1 MKKLFLTS
9 SFSDV
14 YLDFR
19 ACIQDELMG
28 KTVSFI
34 PTASKPESVT
44 FYVEND
50 RLAFEKL
57 GMKVEILNIDED
69 DPKTIVQALTRN
81 DYIFVSGGNTFY
93 LLQELRRSKMD
104 QVIVQLIQRGKP
116 YIGSSAGSI
125 VLGADLEYIKTMDDY
140 SQAPDLLN
148 TAGLDV
154 LPFSILP
161 HFGDAPFSEITNQ
174 IFNEFHQ
181 KHVLVPLNNR
191 QFIYLD

>member
-14 YLDFR
+14 YLDFQ
-19 ACIQDELMG
+19 ACIQDELRG

-57 GMKVEILNIDED
+57 GMKVDILNIDEE
-69 DPKTIVQALTRN
+69 DPQTIEMTLKRN

-93 LLQELRRSKMD
+93 LLQELRRSKTD
-104 QVIVQLIQRGKP
+104 QVICNLIQQGKP

-125 VLGADLEYIKTMDDY
+125 VLGEDLEYIKSMDDF
-140 SQAPDLLN
+140 SKAPDLN
-148 TAGLDV
+148 DTQGLGMI
-154 LPFSILP
+154 PFAILP
-161 HFGDAPFSEITNQ
+161 HFGDAPFTETTDK
-174 IFNEFHQ
+174 IFTDFHQ
-181 KHVLVPLNNR
+181 KLVLVPLHNR
-191 QFIYLD
+191 QFVYLD